1 MNEQV
6 HQPKKKSQAGTI
18 ALGIALLMSAAAVFI
33 IFHRPGAPDPATG
46 DLKRIVAYVDT
57 QEFHELTLE
66 RRREYL
72 TRLAESAAD
81 IDQFKQLPEE
91 DRRLLKQAE
100 QQQMMMQNFDN
111 YFATEDQAKRD
122 AILDKLIIQQQMQS
136 MAMKGMKDYLKSTG
150 KTMKD
155 VMADSDRNG
164 EVSDEE
170 RDRMQK
176 MADRWNN
183 NARREDPVMMA
194 QVAEFQAAMIT
205 RMKQKGVWE

>member
-1 MNEQV
+1 
-6 HQPKKKSQAGTI
+6 
-18 ALGIALLMSAAAVFI
+18 
-33 IFHRPGAPDPATG
+33 
-46 DLKRIVAYVDT
+46 
-57 QEFHELTLE
+57 
-66 RRREYL
+66 
-72 TRLAESAAD
+72 
-81 IDQFKQLPEE
+81 
-91 DRRLLKQAE
+91 
-100 QQQMMMQNFDN
+100 
-111 YFATEDQAKRD
+111 
-122 AILDKLIIQQQMQS
+122 